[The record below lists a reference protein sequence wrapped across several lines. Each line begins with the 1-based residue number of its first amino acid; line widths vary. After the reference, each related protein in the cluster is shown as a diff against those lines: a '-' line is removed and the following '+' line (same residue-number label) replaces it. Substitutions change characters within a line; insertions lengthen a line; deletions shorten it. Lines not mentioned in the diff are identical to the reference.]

1 MSDAGRIR
9 TDIDGAV
16 ATITIDRPERRNA
29 LTRVLVQDLLAA
41 IADVSADDSVRAVVL
56 TGAGGTFCS
65 GTDLNDP
72 ETISPAHDD
81 WYDAMA
87 DAGGWWPIVACP
99 KPVIAA
105 VDGAA
110 IGMGA
115 ELASH
120 CDVRIAST
128 RARFGWNFVQR
139 GLVPDTGA
147 GTWLLPRQIGV
158 SQAIRVLMSGE
169 LVRAEAAFSMGYV
182 ARVVEPEALGR
193 AARQEADRYLDVS
206 PLSLRLL
213 KRLLYDGLDRPLGD
227 HMPEHIEA
235 LRECFASADHRE
247 GIAAFLE
254 HRPAKFTG
262 H

>member
-1 MSDAGRIR
+1 VSDEGRIR
-9 TDIDGAV
+9 VDVDGGV

-29 LTRVLVQDLLAA
+29 LTRALVQDLLAA
-41 IADVSADDSVRAVVL
+41 IATVGDDDDVRVVVL
-56 TGAGGTFCS
+56 TGAGGTFCA

-72 ETISPAHDD
+72 DTISPAHDD
-81 WYDAMA
+81 LYDAMA
-87 DAGGWWPIVACP
+87 ESGGWWPLVACP

-115 ELASH
+115 ELTSH
-120 CDVRIAST
+120 CDVRIATT

-139 GLVPDTGA
+139 GLVPNTGA

-158 SQAIRVLMSGE
+158 AQAIRVLMSGE
-169 LVRAEAAFSMGYV
+169 LVRAEAAFAMGYV
-182 ARVVEPEALGR
+182 ARVVEPEALQR

-206 PLSLRLL
+206 PVSLRLL
-213 KRLLYDGLDRPLGD
+213 KRLLYDGLDRSLGD

-235 LRECFASADHRE
+235 LRQCFASDDHRE
-247 GIAAFLE
+247 GVAAFLQ

-262 H
+262 R

>member
-1 MSDAGRIR
+1 VNEDGRIR
-9 TDIDGAV
+9 TEVDGAV

-29 LTRVLVQDLLAA
+29 LTRSLVQDLLTA
-41 IADVSADDSVRAVVL
+41 IATVSDDDVVRAVIL
-56 TGAGGTFCS
+56 TGAGGTFCA

-72 ETISPAHDD
+72 DTISPAHDD
-81 WYDAMA
+81 IYDAMEST
-87 DAGGWWPIVACP
+87 GGWWPIVACP

-158 SQAIRVLMSGE
+158 AQAIRILMSGE

-182 ARVVEPEALGR
+182 ARVVEPEALQR
-193 AARQEADRYLDVS
+193 AARKEADRYLEVS

-213 KRLLYDGLDRPLGD
+213 KRLLYDGLDRPLAAHMTD
-227 HMPEHIEA
+227 HIDA

-247 GIAAFLE
+247 GVAAFLE

-262 H
+262 Q